1 MEERIF
7 KAFRLNYAKLRMQ
20 DNEKIVEV
28 LENANKSLENFNIKD
43 RLFGK
48 QENSFSDIAT
58 EFHDL
63 EDANTLIKSF
73 YVSIC
78 DISFNEYSV
87 FHWDCRPTSE
97 NTAKARLDAQILNDT
112 TKMYN
117 VWQEMCKDDHKA
129 FLKGLE
135 KDIE

>member
-1 MEERIF
+1 MIKVWIQEIFKPMEERIF
-7 KAFRLNYAKLRMQ
+7 KAFRLNYVKLRMQ

-73 YVSIC
+73 YVSI
-78 DISFNEYSV
+78 SN
-87 FHWDCRPTSE
+87 
-97 NTAKARLDAQILNDT
+97 
-112 TKMYN
+112 YN
-117 VWQEMCKDDHKA
+117 K
-129 FLKGLE
+129 
-135 KDIE
+135 